1 MKSKLQMNRRRPTY
15 HIVFNKLTYF
25 LSVFAVL
32 TCIIGDIIG
41 LTYGLS
47 AKYWEGSGS
56 RPPIENA
63 SVPIQLAQC
72 WFLGLAISNAKI

>member
-1 MKSKLQMNRRRPTY
+1 MKSKLHMNGRRPTY

-32 TCIIGDIIG
+32 TYIIGGIIG

-63 SVPIQLAQC
+63 CADTIGTVLVSRAGHFQC
-72 WFLGLAISNAKI
+72 